1 MKVENPCVKLCKF
14 DARGMCLGCFRDKA
28 EVKGWKRL
36 GEAERSAVLERIRP
50 LVALHPAGKDSAGR
64 RGKERKRL
72 KKLDR
77 RIARLER
84 KLAEA
89 RSERARQTAV
99 AA

>member
-36 GEAERSAVLERIRP
+36 DEGERRAILARIRP
-50 LVALHPAGKDSAGR
+50 LVALRPAEKD
-64 RGKERKRL
+64 RKRL

-77 RIARLER
+77 RIAKLER

-89 RSERARQTAV
+89 RGKRARRM
-99 AA
+99 AAAA